1 MNKLPRDFDDSNGA
15 AITSILVVDDEPG
28 VLRVCRRLL
37 EREGHDVHTVERAQ
51 KALDFFEDGAQVD
64 LLLCDVYMPKMTG
77 DELVEQVRELRPQL
91 PVIFISGH
99 LLESQAS
106 RQLNV
111 GDDIAFL
118 KKPFM
123 GDELIAA
130 VVDALNLEAEA
141 G

>member
-1 MNKLPRDFDDSNGA
+1 MSKLPPENDRSDGVGRS
-15 AITSILVVDDEPG
+15 SILVVDDEPG

-37 EREGHDVHTVERAQ
+37 EREGHDVNTVERAQ
-51 KALDFFEDGAQVD
+51 KALEFFEGGAQVD
-64 LLLCDVYMPKMTG
+64 LLLCDVYMPMMSG
-77 DELVEQVRELRPQL
+77 DELVEQVREFRPQL

-106 RQLNV
+106 RQLNI
-111 GDDIAFL
+111 GENIAFL

-130 VVDALNLEAEA
+130 VVDALSVEEITN
-141 G
+141 